1 MKNMR
6 NLAIAIIFAG
16 LVSLAIGVICKLLGF
31 GIGGFSPR
39 SFGIATGLCFLLSIN
54 LLLLDNKS

>member
-16 LVSLAIGVICKLLGF
+16 LVSLAIGVISKLMGF
-31 GIGGFSPR
+31 GI
-39 SFGIATGLCFLLSIN
+39 A
-54 LLLLDNKS
+54 